1 MPTDNGGKR
10 GKSKSGA
17 NISQHAWVSYL
28 CLLKIQF
35 KSGIVLN
42 GLASHVIVQSGLH
55 QNNRVNTKSV
65 KKYRLLISI
74 KVCTCLFQN
83 ASHCIYLLG
92 AITIHNVKTMHIHV
106 YMPNWILEYSNNW
119 IRNFSMV
126 KKNKGFIENV
136 PMIFISRSHTIYILP
151 QIELTTQD

>member
-106 YMPNWILEYSNNW
+106 YAHAIGYWNIP
-119 IRNFSMV
+119 
-126 KKNKGFIENV
+126 
-136 PMIFISRSHTIYILP
+136 T
-151 QIELTTQD
+151 IELGIFQWSKRIKDLLKMFQWFLLQYIFYPR